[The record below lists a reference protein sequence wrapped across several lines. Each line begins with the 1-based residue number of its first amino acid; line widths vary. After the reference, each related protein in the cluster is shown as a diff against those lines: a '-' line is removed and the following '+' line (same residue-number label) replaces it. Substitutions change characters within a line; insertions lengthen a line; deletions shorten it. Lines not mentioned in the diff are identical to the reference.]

1 YSRDLMGSLEGMQVP
16 NTQEAAQLAAA
27 DDDIIADCGRDD
39 VRAAVEKRKR
49 IHGAEQSDAIFADI
63 FQKVDAKKGRL
74 RQVRAAPVATNT
86 GLVADAEK
94 YAEIVERERPNWSSD
109 LKRIGLAALCVY
121 RSRPVDVGT
130 VQHVQMIWIILGGRL
145 LRAHNGRA
153 YFYDQR
159 LGYFDVFDGLLPP
172 ELLFAASRFMLTLEG
187 IFRDFPCGVERKDS
201 AVLAAIDSAVEN
213 AVAKIN
219 GDISYAVKEA
229 AALVSFRDNCVFN
242 KGNAILQKAKGK
254 GKGVAA
260 QAPDG
265 EGEGEGRGRGAEDA
279 EGDDLTRASDAWH
292 IAVAQTISKVSTKL
306 QTELLSSKIMSYF
319 IEWCSQDTM
328 RSAGVAYEDC
338 IVKYDVLGS
347 PVTFSSERSPE
358 NSVYIGIRSQLLSTD
373 PVLDAA
379 VARVQ
384 KIYSQT
390 FWSIPDA
397 FVFGQAAQALA
408 KRGYNVD
415 TITVY
420 WGPGGVGLSL
430 LTSHLEAMYGHKNH
444 KYFDPNVFFVD
455 DELRKVVELLVDG
468 FIFTGQ
474 ERPSGQRGTMRE
486 DCGSGVKRT
495 AAGILVTRAPTAEG
509 RAARVVPFNVGDLL
523 KKFATAEGVS
533 GRLPYSILTKM
544 FRIVGWKRLE
554 VNKFLVFDEI
564 TEQNVESLMRRLAV
578 VKIQARFFDRLYV
591 EENFGDAAAAGIF
604 ARDPDAKEFLMS
616 SVGVAA
622 GHRVQFAFED
632 DHGAEACRD
641 IIVRYAR
648 CGGDRGIT
656 EKSLRQACGLL
667 EKTSN
672 VAGSLQAEIDAP
684 NSQGHGCTA
693 PKEWLDFSMALI
705 QECQKKNMDFLTL
718 PAFKAMSLPTSCKLP
733 APKPKAFQRLQ
744 TEGLWVGIGTVG
756 KAADRI
762 APRIRTKNGMSA
774 LIDESSMGACNYPE
788 VYDMKS
794 FRSVFFEH
802 GARKTNAVVLADA
815 LGKGIRR
822 PGRQA
827 AEKAA
832 REAAWS
838 ERAESV
844 RRMESFI
851 DTLASRDKRAQ
862 EIKRRRLTAKASGPS
877 SQGESAHFDD
887 EVSITVSTGY
897 HHKVEWSRLFV
908 DDSVGA
914 QSMDQRLQK
923 VLLTNTFDLDM
934 ENFLFCILPQM
945 LKRLS
950 LLDEK
955 VFAEEFEVL
964 NRLQKNRREVC
975 EQELGVGL
983 SVGKGILL
991 EVACGASVPA
1001 AFRGNE
1007 FLAALS
1013 RASRMLRWLAV
1024 SLLPKV
1030 HLAMQQH
1037 EGKWAESSTFSYLW
1051 QGVENYIL
1059 QHVLNFICEERVKH
1073 LSLHFDGVR
1082 VDVDRVAVTGSLGDF
1097 CSGCS
1102 ARVHAATGY
1111 TVTLRN
1117 KEHSYFFDLLRAKS
1131 AAVVDEGGPRSNEDN
1146 KHLFLR
1152 GNCIPSAIAALT
1164 SQWAKARENIS
1175 EPQDEVFRKYR
1186 DVAELLETPL
1196 FPRAS
1201 LLDCKEGRYLLHAEN
1216 GGLPHCIGAVIQNGS
1231 VVICEEGAARKMS
1244 VFDFEECYASALDM
1258 KMVVAFRLGDSI
1270 DPEESA
1276 RLDGLLDLLAAGR
1289 WDDDGPTP
1297 PSRKRRRLASR
1308 AARAARGSP
1317 VSSSSPSPTPSA
1329 RSAAPSNINSR
1340 RHNEN
1345 LNFIELLRAKGLA
1358 VDDYDSGAPSSA
1370 GDQLLRRGNC
1380 IPCAFAAVTG
1390 QWQSVR
1396 EKISGQ
1402 QVADFRKYRDVA
1414 ELLGTIF
1421 FPRASLQDCKEGRYL
1436 LHAEHDGLP
1445 HCVGAVFQ
1453 HGEVVIF
1460 EKGKAQKM
1468 SVSAFEECYASALDI
1483 KTVVAFCLDED
1494 GIDDGESS
1502 RLDGLLDLLAA
1513 GDDEGSEASCD
1524 GESFDGGTVDV
1535 HSELLRALKAEVDAA
1550 KAAVRGGSQ
1559 SRCILCPFKEFDE
1572 SSPKVKRNLLT
1583 HLCNYHN
1590 PERKSQRTGD
1600 RQMGFGNYV
1609 ASGTKQMKMVFA
1621 MFDSDRCQGKSQG
1634 RYLERTAQM
1643 LRESVKPALAC
1654 LRIDRDIRLLLDGAG
1669 PIFINA
1675 AAIMSEP
1682 PEGPTTLARRVGDT
1696 YYSHAFAEII
1706 FKEFMLNHG
1715 RARPTRARI
1724 VARCAEAGSQLTH
1737 LLPQEVTKW
1746 LELLEDLLSAPFV
1759 RAARDQLMQQL
1770 LDHDEFVHVS
1780 IDATIRAAMRIKGQ
1794 ANYRDSAEKRAA
1806 APFDD
1811 TVAKRRILTVR
1822 GRTAAVAG
1830 MWPIASEA
1838 ARNIKDMLQ
1847 MRLPQA
1853 ALDQCRSIAT
1863 DDPSGELYGQLLEIC
1878 KNLTWLSLDPV
1889 HLAIVYNSAHW
1900 PGQTA
1905 LRTVLNKFNKIDY
1918 QATSDAWGPA
1928 YTGGQ
1933 LQPLTPDQ
1941 NRSRGAV
1948 KNGSMP
1954 RREAQR
1960 LLDNLN
1966 GEEPFKNTDDFVR
1979 AMAAITSVY
1988 WDEVNRG
1995 TASGRLLVDV
2005 LWSATS
2011 VERVQFLFNNTRMR
2025 HSLPK
2030 KYQSLIGSGTSP
2042 NEALHAEV
2050 NRWFRNQPELYLETL
2065 ELQLAAATHAKLIAH
2080 NAAMYAPALRALT
2093 SQTVLATAIG
2103 RQLASPDEWQRFCAA
2118 QASGVGAPA
2127 KACLPKSA
2135 QRKASQPLAKQWAKD
2150 RKNFKSIVRKRPAAM
2165 KAAQKRPAAMKGV
2178 KRTPFNRKR
2187 VIR

>member
-1 YSRDLMGSLEGMQVP
+1 GMQVP

-495 AAGILVTRAPTAEG
+495 AAGIL
-509 RAARVVPFNVGDLL
+509 DLL

-794 FRSVFFEH
+794 FRSVFFEN

-897 HHKVEWSRLFV
+897 HHKVEW
-908 DDSVGA
+908 
-914 QSMDQRLQK
+914 
-923 VLLTNTFDLDM
+923 
-934 ENFLFCILPQM
+934 P
-945 LKRLS
+945 
-950 LLDEK
+950 
-955 VFAEEFEVL
+955 
-964 NRLQKNRREVC
+964 
-975 EQELGVGL
+975 
-983 SVGKGILL
+983 
-991 EVACGASVPA
+991 
-1001 AFRGNE
+1001 
-1007 FLAALS
+1007 
-1013 RASRMLRWLAV
+1013 
-1024 SLLPKV
+1024 
-1030 HLAMQQH
+1030 
-1037 EGKWAESSTFSYLW
+1037 
-1051 QGVENYIL
+1051 
-1059 QHVLNFICEERVKH
+1059 
-1073 LSLHFDGVR
+1073 
-1082 VDVDRVAVTGSLGDF
+1082 
-1097 CSGCS
+1097 
-1102 ARVHAATGY
+1102 
-1111 TVTLRN
+1111 
-1117 KEHSYFFDLLRAKS
+1117 
-1131 AAVVDEGGPRSNEDN
+1131 
-1146 KHLFLR
+1146 
-1152 GNCIPSAIAALT
+1152 
-1164 SQWAKARENIS
+1164 
-1175 EPQDEVFRKYR
+1175 
-1186 DVAELLETPL
+1186 
-1196 FPRAS
+1196 PRA
-1201 LLDCKEGRYLLHAEN
+1201 
-1216 GGLPHCIGAVIQNGS
+1216 
-1231 VVICEEGAARKMS
+1231 
-1244 VFDFEECYASALDM
+1244 
-1258 KMVVAFRLGDSI
+1258 
-1270 DPEESA
+1270 
-1276 RLDGLLDLLAAGR
+1276 
-1289 WDDDGPTP
+1289 
-1297 PSRKRRRLASR
+1297 
-1308 AARAARGSP
+1308 
-1317 VSSSSPSPTPSA
+1317 
-1329 RSAAPSNINSR
+1329 
-1340 RHNEN
+1340 
-1345 LNFIELLRAKGLA
+1345 
-1358 VDDYDSGAPSSA
+1358 
-1370 GDQLLRRGNC
+1370 
-1380 IPCAFAAVTG
+1380 
-1390 QWQSVR
+1390 
-1396 EKISGQ
+1396 
-1402 QVADFRKYRDVA
+1402 
-1414 ELLGTIF
+1414 
-1421 FPRASLQDCKEGRYL
+1421 
-1436 LHAEHDGLP
+1436 
-1445 HCVGAVFQ
+1445 
-1453 HGEVVIF
+1453 
-1460 EKGKAQKM
+1460 
-1468 SVSAFEECYASALDI
+1468 
-1483 KTVVAFCLDED
+1483 
-1494 GIDDGESS
+1494 
-1502 RLDGLLDLLAA
+1502 
-1513 GDDEGSEASCD
+1513 
-1524 GESFDGGTVDV
+1524 
-1535 HSELLRALKAEVDAA
+1535 
-1550 KAAVRGGSQ
+1550 
-1559 SRCILCPFKEFDE
+1559 
-1572 SSPKVKRNLLT
+1572 
-1583 HLCNYHN
+1583 
-1590 PERKSQRTGD
+1590 
-1600 RQMGFGNYV
+1600 
-1609 ASGTKQMKMVFA
+1609 
-1621 MFDSDRCQGKSQG
+1621 
-1634 RYLERTAQM
+1634 
-1643 LRESVKPALAC
+1643 
-1654 LRIDRDIRLLLDGAG
+1654 
-1669 PIFINA
+1669 
-1675 AAIMSEP
+1675 
-1682 PEGPTTLARRVGDT
+1682 
-1696 YYSHAFAEII
+1696 
-1706 FKEFMLNHG
+1706 
-1715 RARPTRARI
+1715 
-1724 VARCAEAGSQLTH
+1724 
-1737 LLPQEVTKW
+1737 
-1746 LELLEDLLSAPFV
+1746 
-1759 RAARDQLMQQL
+1759 
-1770 LDHDEFVHVS
+1770 
-1780 IDATIRAAMRIKGQ
+1780 
-1794 ANYRDSAEKRAA
+1794 
-1806 APFDD
+1806 
-1811 TVAKRRILTVR
+1811 
-1822 GRTAAVAG
+1822 
-1830 MWPIASEA
+1830 
-1838 ARNIKDMLQ
+1838 
-1847 MRLPQA
+1847 
-1853 ALDQCRSIAT
+1853 
-1863 DDPSGELYGQLLEIC
+1863 
-1878 KNLTWLSLDPV
+1878 
-1889 HLAIVYNSAHW
+1889 
-1900 PGQTA
+1900 
-1905 LRTVLNKFNKIDY
+1905 
-1918 QATSDAWGPA
+1918 
-1928 YTGGQ
+1928 
-1933 LQPLTPDQ
+1933 
-1941 NRSRGAV
+1941 
-1948 KNGSMP
+1948 
-1954 RREAQR
+1954 
-1960 LLDNLN
+1960 
-1966 GEEPFKNTDDFVR
+1966 
-1979 AMAAITSVY
+1979 
-1988 WDEVNRG
+1988 
-1995 TASGRLLVDV
+1995 
-2005 LWSATS
+2005 
-2011 VERVQFLFNNTRMR
+2011 
-2025 HSLPK
+2025 
-2030 KYQSLIGSGTSP
+2030 
-2042 NEALHAEV
+2042 
-2050 NRWFRNQPELYLETL
+2050 
-2065 ELQLAAATHAKLIAH
+2065 
-2080 NAAMYAPALRALT
+2080 
-2093 SQTVLATAIG
+2093 
-2103 RQLASPDEWQRFCAA
+2103 
-2118 QASGVGAPA
+2118 
-2127 KACLPKSA
+2127 
-2135 QRKASQPLAKQWAKD
+2135 
-2150 RKNFKSIVRKRPAAM
+2150 
-2165 KAAQKRPAAMKGV
+2165 
-2178 KRTPFNRKR
+2178 
-2187 VIR
+2187 